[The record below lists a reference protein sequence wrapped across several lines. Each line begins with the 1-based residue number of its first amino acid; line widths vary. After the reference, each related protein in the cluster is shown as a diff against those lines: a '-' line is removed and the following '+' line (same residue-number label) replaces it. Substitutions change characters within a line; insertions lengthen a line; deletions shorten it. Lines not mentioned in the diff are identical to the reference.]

1 MEILLLIGICLLILA
16 LYWEFK
22 DYQRLYKKPPIKD
35 IKGAKE
41 KLEELKF
48 YACFNSENNIT
59 WRSFFINSFCIV
71 IVLAFLLNVFT
82 DMTSKKKK
90 EFLIIAFS
98 TVFFVQYFS
107 NNFKTFHL
115 YRLMSAKVR
124 QRTIL

>member
-16 LYWEFK
+16 LYWEAK
-22 DYQRLYKKPPIKD
+22 DYQRLSKKPDIKD

-59 WRSFFINSFCIV
+59 WRSFFINSFCMT
-71 IVLAFLLNVFT
+71 IVLAFLINIFT
-82 DMTSKKKK
+82 DMTSKTKK
-90 EFLIIAFS
+90 EFLILAFV
-98 TVFFVQYFS
+98 TVFFIQYFS

-124 QRTIL
+124 SRTIL